1 MRGLKALVAGLGL
14 LVVLGTALVIGV
26 IIKRLYASP
35 APPSI
40 AGAPPADTQGVIPVT
55 AVSPPLTLPAGSK
68 ITGIAAAGG
77 VFAVTVSGP
86 AGDQV
91 WEMNPHTGARF
102 LALSAPK

>member
-26 IIKRLYASP
+26 VIKRIYASP
-35 APPSI
+35 APPST
-40 AGAPPADTQGVIPVT
+40 AHALPMPGDGASLATVSAPV
-55 AVSPPLTLPAGSK
+55 PLPAGSK
-68 ITGIAAAGG
+68 ITGIAASGG

-86 AGDQV
+86 MGDQV
-91 WEMNPHTGARF
+91 WLVNPHTGARV